1 MRVFALVLSLALLAS
16 SVRAEEPSAVLYAQL
31 VAKAGAG
38 EPVDYTALRLSYART
53 DDYDPYGANSE
64 APFGE
69 AWKAFQDKDC
79 ATALAKAATV
89 LDRDFTAIP
98 MHVVR
103 RSCLEQAGDR
113 AGAAREMAA
122 AKGLA
127 ESLLASGDGRTLDTA
142 FVIVTLGE
150 ERFMLAHFG
159 LAQQGQALIGHAGK
173 TYDEIDG
180 VSKTGETGALY
191 FDVTRLVEGMG
202 RQLKKGP

>member
-1 MRVFALVLSLALLAS
+1 MRVFALALSLALLAS
-16 SVRAEEPSAVLYAQL
+16 SVRAEEPSAALYAQL

-38 EPVDYTALRLSYART
+38 EPVDYTALRLFYAQT
-53 DDYDPYGANSE
+53 DDYDPYGATSG
-64 APFGE
+64 ALFAE

-79 ATALAKAATV
+79 VTALAKSAAV
-89 LDRDFTAIP
+89 LARDFTAIP
-98 MHVVR
+98 MHAVR
-103 RSCLEQAGDR
+103 RSCLEQVGDGG
-113 AGAAREMAA
+113 GAARALAA

-127 ESLLASGDGRTLDTA
+127 ESLLASGDGRTVDTA

-150 ERFMLAHFG
+150 ERFVLAHFG
-159 LAQQGQALIGHAGK
+159 LTQQGQALIGHAGK

-180 VSKTGETGALY
+180 VSKTGGTGALY